1 MLKQLAQVAVVGL
14 GVMVAACT
22 VTPIQCPTVPGQPFK
37 ALNIETLLQDW
48 DGAKALYE
56 PHTNTIIVG
65 FSKAAS
71 GGAQASGIWVDQVA
85 CTGEQRPPLKISTM
99 LAQGR
104 KPAIALGS
112 GSVLLTWSTFQ
123 NLTNTSGGTGGTKPI
138 LSTAVARS
146 LYLSSYLASGT
157 SETAIAVTL
166 AGLPFAG
173 DVQVHDLAGR
183 TDGSFIMA
191 ASRSVDG
198 MCSEPFFQEL
208 SGLGSALHSTAMKP
222 TDIAPT
228 DSSGC
233 VMDAVNASVGLD
245 RRVFLGWSQA
255 TPDGLGGFGPSSVLY
270 APWTST
276 KLVMDSATAVATGN
290 LVSFSMASGLSAT
303 GTPEAGQYIA
313 VVSHQG
319 TMTPD
324 AGSPDAGTPV
334 MDGGSTDAGILGLDA
349 GTTDAGTTDAGTTDA
364 GTTDAGS
371 TDAGTTDAGT
381 TDAGTTDAG
390 TTDAGTTDAGTTD
403 AGTTDAGTTGT
414 GSTMDTILVQ
424 NMSLSSPT
432 PLTISTSTG
441 VNTRPVVAGADA
453 GGAVA
458 WTSTAADGTT
468 SMIAQQF
475 SDDGQTLAATGT
487 TLDVSALAAVKTGRV
502 ESLAHL
508 TGKSYFIVWSDLV
521 SSVPSSPRNLHGA
534 FITFP

>member
-364 GTTDAGS
+364 GTTDAG
-371 TDAGTTDAGT
+371 
-381 TDAGTTDAG
+381 
-390 TTDAGTTDAGTTD
+390 
-403 AGTTDAGTTGT
+403 TTDAGTTGT